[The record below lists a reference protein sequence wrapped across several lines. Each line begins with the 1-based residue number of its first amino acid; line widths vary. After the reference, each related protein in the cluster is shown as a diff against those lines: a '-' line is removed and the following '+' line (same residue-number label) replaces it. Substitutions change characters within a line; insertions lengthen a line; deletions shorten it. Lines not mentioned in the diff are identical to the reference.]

1 MNIKSYTIYNL
12 EEAEIPP
19 WDDIFVNSG
28 SSTIEEVV
36 LLSKTDD
43 VYTLLRRRI
52 VSGDYSPGYRLVI
65 DALARETG
73 VSPIP
78 VREALR
84 RLEAEGLVRHQ
95 PNVGAQVSGMDED
108 QYRELM
114 QVLARLDSWVFS
126 LSASRVTAEAL
137 SELSILAH
145 DMSRAL
151 DVSRLTEYDHLDNQ
165 FHQLVRDFCPNSYLK
180 SLTDRTWDRLDH
192 GRPNVFVFI
201 PERARESLG
210 EHYHIVQSLREHAP
224 GPVLEHLVA
233 SHHLRTLQAY
243 LDQPER
249 SQRVMEE
256 KGGTI

>member
-12 EEAEIPP
+12 EEAEAPSC
-19 WDDIFVNSG
+19 DDIVVNSG
-28 SSTIEEVV
+28 SSTTEEVV

-43 VYTLLRRRI
+43 VYALLRRRI
-52 VSGDYSPGYRLVI
+52 VNGDYSAGYRLVI

-108 QYRELM
+108 EYRQLM
-114 QVLARLDSWVFS
+114 QVLARLDGWIFS
-126 LSASRVTAEAL
+126 LVSPRLTADVLSDLTRLVHEMSTAL
-137 SELSILAH
+137 EQ
-145 DMSRAL
+145 
-151 DVSRLTEYDHLDNQ
+151 SRLTAYDRLDGL
-165 FHQLVRDFCPNSYLK
+165 FHQRVRDLCPNTYLK
-180 SLTDRTWDRLDH
+180 HLAERTWDRLEH
-192 GRPNVFVFI
+192 GRPNVFVSI

-224 GPVLEHLVA
+224 GSVLEGLVA
-233 SHHLRTLQAY
+233 RHHMHTLEAY
-243 LDQPER
+243 VEQSRASER
-249 SQRVMEE
+249 LWQEE
-256 KGGTI
+256 GGSI